1 MFGRTEAPAQT
12 PRVSQLEARVVL
24 LELPRIP
31 KLTVTTVSVVR
42 HDVALEQAAAALSSA
57 YVELPDHVAHVAGV
71 LLVELAAYVE
81 PIRARTRVHMENFM
95 LCWFVSTQTC
105 LFKANELPELEP
117 VIC

>member
-57 YVELPDHVAHVAGV
+57 YVELPDHVAHVGANKGENESAHGELHA
-71 LLVELAAYVE
+71 LLVCVDTNV
-81 PIRARTRVHMENFM
+81 PI
-95 LCWFVSTQTC
+95 
-105 LFKANELPELEP
+105 
-117 VIC
+117 